1 MIKVTKPTKEQL
13 AENAKK
19 MKGKKGSNGFK
30 PLSKLF
36 DKKSSK
42 KSE

>member
-1 MIKVTKPTKEQL
+1 MVTVKKATKKEV
-13 AENAKK
+13 AANAKK
-19 MKGKKGSNGFK
+19 MKWKKGSNGFK